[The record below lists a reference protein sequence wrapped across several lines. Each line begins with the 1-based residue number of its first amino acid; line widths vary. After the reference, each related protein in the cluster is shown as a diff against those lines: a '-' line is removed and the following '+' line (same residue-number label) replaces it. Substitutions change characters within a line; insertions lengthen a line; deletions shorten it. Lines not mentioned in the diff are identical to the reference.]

1 MTALHRAID
10 DYLALRRRL
19 GSALHEATR
28 VLHLFARFAE
38 HEGATR
44 VTTDLARRWATH
56 CPNLSPVSVNTRF
69 QIVRRFAE
77 WRHVTDPLT
86 EIPPIDL
93 LPATYHRKPPSLYQD
108 ADIDRLL
115 DTARRLPS
123 PLGLRGRTYATLF
136 GLLVVTGLRISEALA
151 LDDADVRRHDA
162 QLMIRRS
169 KCEKSRLVPLHAST
183 LAALAA
189 YAKARDRLIPRRTT
203 PAFFVSEQGVRLTV
217 FTADYTFARISGQ
230 IGLRA
235 PVHGHRRGHGPRLH
249 DLRHRFAIQTL
260 ITWYRAGLEVDPR
273 LPLLATYLGHVH
285 VSDTYWYLEAVP
297 ELLALA
303 TERCQATRKEVAR

>member
-1 MTALHRAID
+1 MTDLRRAID
-10 DYLALRRRL
+10 DYLALRHRL

-38 HEGATR
+38 QEGASR

-56 CPNLSPVSVNTRF
+56 FPNLSPVSVNTRF

-93 LPATYHRKPPSLYQD
+93 LPARYHRKPPSLYQD

-115 DTARRLPS
+115 EAARQLPS
-123 PLGLRGRTYATLF
+123 PMGLRGLTYATLF
-136 GLLVVTGLRISEALA
+136 GLLAVTGLRISEALA
-151 LDDADVRRHDA
+151 LDDADVQRTEAR
-162 QLMIRRS
+162 LTIRRS
-169 KCEKSRLVPLHAST
+169 KFGKSRLTPLHAST
-183 LAALAA
+183 IERLAV
-189 YAKARDRLIPRRTT
+189 YARTRDRVFPRRLS
-203 PAFFVSEQGVRLTV
+203 PAVFLSEQGTRVTIW
-217 FTADYTFARISGQ
+217 AAEYTFAKVSGQ
-230 IGLRA
+230 IGLR
-235 PVHGHRRGHGPRLH
+235 PPIHGHRHGHGPRLH
-249 DLRHRFAIQTL
+249 DLRHRFAIRTL
-260 ITWYRAGLEVDPR
+260 VRWYRAGLDVDPL

-285 VSDTYWYLEAVP
+285 VHETYWYLEAVP

-303 TERCQATRKEVAR
+303 TERLSNGRQEVAP